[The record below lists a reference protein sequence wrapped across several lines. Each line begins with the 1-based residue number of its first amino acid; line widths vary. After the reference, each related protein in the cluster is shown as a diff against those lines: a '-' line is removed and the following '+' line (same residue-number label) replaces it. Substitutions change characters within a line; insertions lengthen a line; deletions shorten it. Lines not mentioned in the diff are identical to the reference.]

1 MCLDFVFQYFQ
12 HFALCV
18 KQKHKTKKMNKLK
31 LLIILTLISCVFC
44 NAQNVG
50 FWNILSIKKEKNKS
64 ISFQLDVHTRA
75 QKLIDNFN
83 AYDFRFT
90 TEFKKNEQLSFAATL
105 SNHYNFSDGGNFKS
119 PITSKE
125 IRFSIQAKTK
135 QNFGKLNVANRY
147 RIEQRYF
154 LNTNAFAYRFRYR
167 LELNTPLFKKIN
179 IQCNDEIFLTT
190 RNPNSIFDRNIL
202 TTGFIIK
209 CSKKYDL
216 QLNYLNQWVHRNDQE
231 NLVRTLQI
239 AHTIKF

>member
-1 MCLDFVFQYFQ
+1 MLPNSKRQ
-12 HFALCV
+12 
-18 KQKHKTKKMNKLK
+18 TPNKKMYQSF
-31 LLIILTLISCVFC
+31 LLFILSAFYCIVSS
-44 NAQNVG
+44 AQDIG
-50 FWNILSIKKEKNKS
+50 FWNILSIKKEKSKS

-90 TEFKKNEQLSFAATL
+90 TEFKKSDQLSFAATL

-209 CSKKYDL
+209 CSKKYEL